1 MPDSPLSQAALV
13 TSALPLLGIGYN
25 VFQGD
30 TDVSISPM
38 LGVNVDPA
46 TGSFMPSIAANVQV
60 KRINGL
66 FQDLFSRAF
75 QFGFSRYLMF
85 PGEKSYS
92 GRF

>member
-60 KRINGL
+60 KRINGFL
-66 FQDLFSRAF
+66 LLTPAPLHTIQRSGGA
-75 QFGFSRYLMF
+75 
-85 PGEKSYS
+85 PGSS
-92 GRF
+92 GSL

>member
-1 MPDSPLSQAALV
+1 MISSGNTLDYKKISLFQPEDLGMPDSPLSQAALV

-66 FQDLFSRAF
+66 LQDLF
-75 QFGFSRYLMF
+75 
-85 PGEKSYS
+85 
-92 GRF
+92 

>member
-60 KRINGL
+60 KLKLAYFKTYILKSFSIWIFQILNVSRGKKL
-66 FQDLFSRAF
+66 FW
-75 QFGFSRYLMF
+75 
-85 PGEKSYS
+85 
-92 GRF
+92 